1 MAHLDAFQYLIL
13 AALETWM
20 PPGGIY
26 FVVLST
32 SWEADYNK
40 FCQDLPEAFLNSTIT
55 NFCDRIH
62 PIFVDC
68 PDAHWGF
75 SPCCKQEK
83 GLQEVFQDHGE
94 SYDWFVYSDDDNYFR
109 LPILNGILTQ
119 LDPTVPQI
127 ATSGGMLSDTNPLG
141 KSGYM
146 KKKSP
151 YDCSSDENK
160 MYPWGQPVVYSRA
173 ALARIQRGLQ
183 LEGLTKEC
191 VAFDV
196 THDTGNAIF
205 HYMHSLPEV
214 RFGMAQRIG
223 FNFDM
228 KRWAPEELAGLHG
241 TMMTEERKFRKMVT
255 MVQVHDG
262 WKSQNASV
270 PKLVF
275 HRPTGF
281 TNTSIYKEF
290 GDVESWN
297 EWHTF
302 ETKDCN

>member
-1 MAHLDAFQYLIL
+1 
-13 AALETWM
+13 
-20 PPGGIY
+20 
-26 FVVLST
+26 
-32 SWEADYNK
+32 
-40 FCQDLPEAFLNSTIT
+40 
-55 NFCDRIH
+55 
-62 PIFVDC
+62 
-68 PDAHWGF
+68 
-75 SPCCKQEK
+75 
-83 GLQEVFQDHGE
+83 
-94 SYDWFVYSDDDNYFR
+94 
-109 LPILNGILTQ
+109 
-119 LDPTVPQI
+119 
-127 ATSGGMLSDTNPLG
+127 
-141 KSGYM
+141 
-146 KKKSP
+146 
-151 YDCSSDENK
+151 
-160 MYPWGQPVVYSRA
+160 
-173 ALARIQRGLQ
+173 
-183 LEGLTKEC
+183 
-191 VAFDV
+191 
-196 THDTGNAIF
+196 
-205 HYMHSLPEV
+205 MHSLPEV